1 VEQQDVERIAR
12 RTLNEL
18 GVGSSS
24 VTVVPAGP
32 QPGTWRI
39 ELAGGRVLRITCG
52 EGSTPQWVRQQI
64 FDQVLSK

>member
-18 GVGSSS
+18 GVGSS
-24 VTVVPAGP
+24 VTVVPAGS
-32 QPGTWRI
+32 QPGAWRI

-52 EGSTPQWVRQQI
+52 EGSTAQWVRQQI